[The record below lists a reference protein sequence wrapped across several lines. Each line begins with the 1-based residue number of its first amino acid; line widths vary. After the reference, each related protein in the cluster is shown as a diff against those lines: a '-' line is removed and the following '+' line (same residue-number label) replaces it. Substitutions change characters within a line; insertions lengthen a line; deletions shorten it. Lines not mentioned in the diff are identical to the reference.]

1 MRRKALPPVEG
12 AEGGEDDSTYSVYGE
27 ILLDNRVTAG
37 RWGLDPRTWCP
48 NIISDNHAID
58 QLKTKKS
65 CKSTLGLHAR
75 IVYSSEHVMRSIADV
90 KVLLLELEEV
100 HTSSPA
106 SVDCAERGCCFC
118 LCK

>member
-75 IVYSSEHVMRSIADV
+75 IVYSSEHIDN
-90 KVLLLELEEV
+90 LPP
-100 HTSSPA
+100 TSRAWPEGQVRYST
-106 SVDCAERGCCFC
+106 SEDNYHS
-118 LCK
+118 LMSL